1 MFESVVR
8 VRGQLS
14 ELVTALDPD
23 VVTGVGARELW
34 AEFDRVERLAA
45 AAKTLLARRV
55 AATHSGERTATRS
68 AAEDLARR
76 GGTSTGA
83 AREALD
89 TSQRVAGLP
98 GVEDALRRGE
108 LSAEQAALVAAAA
121 AADPAAQ
128 RRLVELAG
136 RVSLKELRDECAR
149 VRAAADPDPDA
160 THRRIHEQRRLR
172 RWTDA
177 EGGWNLVARG
187 TAQHG
192 AALNTALDPII
203 DQIFAAARADGR
215 REPHEAYA
223 FDALIAMADRASR
236 GAPADQPADMAA
248 NPAGGAAAHPN
259 PVDSDDG
266 GGDAAAGGGQD
277 EDADLYAGSGGGDED
292 GGRGAAGSG
301 ATDPDADADVDAD
314 DTPTADSPGGAH
326 RHPGARPSQGKPPEP
341 VAPDGHPSG
350 AKPTSGGTAGRAD
363 GKPPARRLAPRKS
376 VNPRYLALLRIDVA
390 ALQRGRVAGEELCEI
405 TGVGPVP
412 VSVARGLLGEAI
424 VKLVITKGVAVANV
438 THLGRGPTAAQKAAL
453 LWTSPTCAVQGC
465 DGTRTEWDHR
475 QPWAATRHTRLDE
488 LDPLCTFHHDLK
500 TRFDYALVP
509 GVGKRPF
516 TPPDDPRHPRHRH
529 ACGDPGGGDAHDR
542 NGHASPASHTPP

>member
-177 EGGWNLVARG
+177 EGAWCLSARG
-187 TAQHG
+187 TAQQG
-192 AALNTALDPII
+192 AAFNTALDPII
-203 DQIFAAARADGR
+203 DEIFAAARAAGR
-215 REPHEAYA
+215 REPYEAYA
-223 FDALIAMADRASR
+223 FDALMTMADRACGR
-236 GAPADQPADMAA
+236 DPDAGAATGPAQVPQPTG
-248 NPAGGAAAHPN
+248 PAQDPQPTGSHDHDHDGAGRDDVGGAAP
-259 PVDSDDG
+259 DCDG
-266 GGDAAAGGGQD
+266 PGASA
-277 EDADLYAGSGGGDED
+277 SGGAGTS
-292 GGRGAAGSG
+292 GRA
-301 ATDPDADADVDAD
+301 
-314 DTPTADSPGGAH
+314 AH
-326 RHPGARPSQGKPPEP
+326 RPPQ
-341 VAPDGHPSG
+341 
-350 AKPTSGGTAGRAD
+350 
-363 GKPPARRLAPRKS
+363 PPATRALARRP
-376 VNPRYLALLRIDVA
+376 VNPRYLALLRVDVT
-390 ALQRGRVAGEELCEI
+390 ALQRGRVAGEDLCEI

-412 VSVARGLLGEAI
+412 VTAAREMLGQAI
-424 VKLVITKGVAVANV
+424 VKLVITRGVAVANV
-438 THLGRGPTAAQKAAL
+438 THLGRGPIAAQRAAL
-453 LWTSPTCAVQGC
+453 LWTSPGCAVQGC
-465 DGTRTEWDHR
+465 DGTRTEIDHR
-475 QPWAATRHTRLDE
+475 RPWAATRHTRLDE
-488 LDPLCTFHHDLK
+488 LDPLCTHHHDLK
-500 TRFDYALVP
+500 THHGYALLP
-509 GVGKRPF
+509 GTGKRPF
-516 TPPDDPRHPRHRH
+516 APPDDPRHPRHAQAR
-529 ACGDPGGGDAHDR
+529 GDHGGDTGGR
-542 NGHASPASHTPP
+542 TGHAGTASRGPP